1 MKRKVNRIASALAE
15 RIARWEGVEAV
26 LLGEAAESD
35 VDDPY
40 FTIEVDVYL
49 RGAPPDPATRRELF
63 PDAQAF
69 ETSPISPVDRFLME
83 QLPASVHY
91 MDAAGVDRVIW
102 RLGDRTW
109 VFHEPGTT
117 LFYRIVR
124 GEVLFRRGSWIDE
137 ARGQLA
143 AIPDEFWIQIRLRA
157 FAAAEHSLGELRA
170 ATARSDA
177 LFILVSSGRL
187 VRSVASFL
195 FAANRQFEP
204 PGRLL
209 SERLAGLAVMP
220 DGLAGMLDNF
230 LRPAPDISP
239 AARREIADL
248 IVRSLIPLA

>member
-1 MKRKVNRIASALAE
+1 MKRKVHRIASDLAK
-15 RIARWEGVEAV
+15 RIARWEGVEAI

-35 VDDPY
+35 VNDPY

-49 RGAPPDPATRRELF
+49 HGAPPDPASRRELF
-63 PDAQAF
+63 PEAEAF
-69 ETSPISPVDRFLME
+69 ETSPISPVDRFLVE

-117 LFYRIVR
+117 LFYRIAH
-124 GEVLFRRGSWIDE
+124 GEVLFQRGSWIEE
-137 ARGQLA
+137 ARAQLA
-143 AIPDEFWIQIRLRA
+143 AIPAEFWTQIRLRA

-170 ATARSDA
+170 ATARSDG
-177 LFILVSSGRL
+177 LFFLVSSGRL

-195 FAANRQFEP
+195 FAVNRQFEP

-209 SERLAGLAVMP
+209 SERLAGLKVTP
-220 DGLAGMLDNF
+220 DGLPGMLDNF
-230 LRPAPDISP
+230 LRPASDISQ